1 MVHIYMQRSEELMR
15 LRVDEL
21 KQDMCMLFKASNV
34 DVIGTL
40 TLVDAV
46 QILGVDHLFNEQIDM
61 ALRYTHEREFN
72 SSSLYEVALRFR
84 LLREHGLWYL
94 QVSIFRFARRI
105 ENYDKNLPYNT
116 KHNKCNIN
124 YRTKHAII
132 PSNSNPTHGIV
143 NWPLSTM
150 SRF

>member
-1 MVHIYMQRSEELMR
+1 MQRSEELMR

-21 KQDMCMLFKASNV
+21 KQDMCMLFKAYSD

-46 QILGVDHLFNEQIDM
+46 QLLGVDHLFNEQIDM

-84 LLREHGLWYL
+84 LLREHGLW
-94 QVSIFRFARRI
+94 VSPGIHFSFRKKDQ
-105 ENYDKNLPYNT
+105 EL
-116 KHNKCNIN
+116 
-124 YRTKHAII
+124 
-132 PSNSNPTHGIV
+132 
-143 NWPLSTM
+143 
-150 SRF
+150 